1 MLMKIDGIISDVS
14 NFTNIPFYKNLK
26 NIPFRIEFDF
36 SQRGYKLPDKVIYI
50 VKFID
55 NIYNYKFAE
64 IQKIR
69 FFLIDENTYT
79 IDYNLFIPGEDCM
92 IYDNNL
98 DPLNNLNDY
107 YNVCIDQKL
116 IDKIDSIELL
126 EDLK

>member
-1 MLMKIDGIISDVS
+1 MKIDGIISDVS

-36 SQRGYKLPDKVIYI
+36 SQRGYKLPDKIIYI

>member
-1 MLMKIDGIISDVS
+1 MKIDGIISDVS
-14 NFTNIPFYKNLK
+14 NFTNIPFNKDLK
-26 NIPFRIEFDF
+26 NIPFHIEFDF

-107 YNVCIDQKL
+107 YNVCINQKL

>member
-1 MLMKIDGIISDVS
+1 MIDGFISNIS
-14 NFTNIPFYKNLK
+14 SFTNIPFDKNLK
-26 NIPFRIEFDF
+26 NIPFHIEFDF
-36 SQRGYKLPDKVIYI
+36 SQRKYKLPDKVIYI

-69 FFLIDENTYT
+69 FFLVDENTYV
-79 IDYNLFIPGEDCM
+79 IDYNLLIPGEDCM

-116 IDKIDSIELL
+116 IDKINSIELL

>member
-1 MLMKIDGIISDVS
+1 MKIDGIISDVS

>member
-1 MLMKIDGIISDVS
+1 MKIDGIISDVS

-126 EDLK
+126 ESLK